1 MIMAWVEV
9 TEPMTG
15 VTLTVQED
23 SPQAKAWGESP
34 KQSKPAAGSKKTQD

>member
-1 MIMAWVEV
+1 MAWVEV
-9 TEPMTG
+9 IEPMTG

-34 KQSKPAAGSKKTQD
+34 KQPKSGSGAKKTQD